1 MADVIYLVKDGCLYK
16 HRENDGA
23 SYLKHGPQ
31 EQITCLG
38 TIEEARIKYPSEL
51 ATAFRGLNHALREQT
66 PSL

>member
-38 TIEEARIKYPSEL
+38 TIEEAQIKYPSEL
-51 ATAFRGLNHALREQT
+51 ARALRGLNHALREQT

>member
-38 TIEEARIKYPSEL
+38 TIEEARIKYPNEL
-51 ATAFRGLNHALREQT
+51 ARAYRGFNHALREQT
-66 PSL
+66 PSV

>member
-38 TIEEARIKYPSEL
+38 TIEEARIKYPNEL
-51 ATAFRGLNHALREQT
+51 ARALRGLNHALREQT